1 VLHSDGLREEAIAD
15 EELWNRLARS
25 RRFTLLCGYE
35 LDIFDPAAQA
45 GALTEICRVHTHV
58 LPAHDADGRAR
69 AVRLALEEE
78 LGRAQAADV
87 YYIAATGSAMSAC
100 RSCSVR

>member
-1 VLHSDGLREEAIAD
+1 VLHSDGLREEAIAV

-58 LPAHDADGRAR
+58 LPAHDADGLAR

-100 RSCSVR
+100 RSRSVR